1 MDRIQFY
8 VEPCTL
14 NPKPVCLV
22 IPASIEK
29 PSTLSCCC
37 FCCRCYCCC
46 CYYYYYCCYCY
57 FYSCYF
63 YYFSAAATAAATA
76 TDTAP
81 ATAAAATGTG
91 YRLSGQDLDW
101 RFQILTK
108 IWGRSSHNWQ
118 GLGFSVLSFLFGVW
132 GVEFWVWCLSRASG
146 AKGRLGAG
154 APKP

>member
-1 MDRIQFY
+1 MLSNTRLY
-8 VEPCTL
+8 REAV
-14 NPKPVCLV
+14 NPELLLLLL
-22 IPASIEK
+22 PAATAAATTTTTAATAT
-29 PSTLSCCC
+29 STHATSTT
-37 FCCRCYCCC
+37 
-46 CYYYYYCCYCY
+46 
-57 FYSCYF
+57 S
-63 YYFSAAATAAATA
+63 SAAATAAATA

-101 RFQILTK
+101 RFQILRK
-108 IWGRSSHNWQ
+108 VWGRSSHNWQ